1 MAPAPN
7 GGNPFATA
15 TRWGLWGCVAFA
27 LVAGV
32 YYLRLPKP
40 LEVSTVLV
48 DRALIERT
56 VANTRVGTV
65 KACERSRLS
74 PAIGGQVA
82 KLYVKEGQQ
91 VAKDQLLLEL
101 WNEDRKARLQK
112 DKATV
117 VFARRER
124 QRVCITA
131 ESDKREARR
140 LNRLLALK
148 LASEEE
154 ADQAQSRADASSVA
168 CESAAAKQD
177 EADAAVAVAR
187 ASLEQ
192 TYLKA
197 PFAGIVA
204 EVTGEVGEYTT
215 PSPPGVATPPAIDL
229 LTNDCHYISA
239 PIDEVDAALV
249 KVGMPV
255 RITLDAYK
263 GQVFAGLVRRVGAYV
278 QEFEK
283 QARTVDVEVT
293 FDETAKSVKPADL
306 IAGYSADIEVILAT
320 KADALR
326 IPTEALLSDGQVFT
340 LEGDLVVANV
350 VQTGLSNW
358 RHTEVVSGLAEGA
371 EVIIALGRQDIVPG
385 ATAVSKSAVSKS
397 AVSESAVSES
407 AVNKSA
413 VNKSAVP
420 NLTATNKPADDEAG
434 ESTSESLP

>member
-1 MAPAPN
+1 MAPDPN
-7 GGNPFATA
+7 GGKQLATA
-15 TRWGLWGCVAFA
+15 TRWGLWAGVAIA
-27 LVAGV
+27 LAAGV
-32 YYLRLPKP
+32 YYLRLPNP

-82 KLYVKEGQQ
+82 HLYVKEGQL

-101 WNEDRKARLQK
+101 WNEDRKARLQQEQ
-112 DKATV
+112 ARI
-117 VFARRER
+117 VFAQRDRER
-124 QRVCITA
+124 QCITA

-140 LNRLLALK
+140 LTRLLSRQ

-154 ADQAQSRADASSVA
+154 ADRAQSRADASVA
-168 CESAAAKQD
+168 ACASAAATLD
-177 EADAAVAVAR
+177 EAKARVAVAQ
-187 ASLEQ
+187 AALEQ

-229 LTNDCHYISA
+229 LTNDCHYVSA

-249 KVGMPV
+249 AVGMPV

-263 GQVFAGLVRRVGAYV
+263 GQVFAGRVRRVAAYV

-283 QARTVDVEVT
+283 QARTVDVEVA
-293 FDETAKSVKPADL
+293 FDAASRSGKPEDL

-326 IPTEALLSDGQVFT
+326 IPTEALLSGGQVFT
-340 LEGDLVVANV
+340 LEGELVVANA

-385 ATAVSKSAVSKS
+385 ASAVAKSAAVSMPPAGD
-397 AVSESAVSES
+397 
-407 AVNKSA
+407 
-413 VNKSAVP
+413 
-420 NLTATNKPADDEAG
+420 ATG
-434 ESTSESLP
+434 ESVP